1 LAKGA
6 SIMTLLPEAIDHIN
20 NLKHTGKIPTSR
32 VIPVLAA
39 GGIMDSRGAVAALA
53 LGAHGIVLGTRLIAT
68 PESEAHEKF
77 KELLVNT
84 SDGGQHTVRTRVYDE
99 VRGTGGWPEIFGGR
113 AIVNKT
119 FEDHE
124 NGVPRETIVER
135 YNKAVQEDD
144 FERVTAFA

>member
-1 LAKGA
+1 
-6 SIMTLLPEAIDHIN
+6 
-20 NLKHTGKIPTSR
+20 
-32 VIPVLAA
+32 
-39 GGIMDSRGAVAALA
+39 MDSRGAAAALA

-99 VRGTGGWPEIFGGR
+99 IRGTGGWPEIFGGR

-119 FEDHE
+119 YEDHE
-124 NGVPRETIVER
+124 NGVPRETAVER